1 MWILRFGKVKQQ
13 VPGGIVVKWKVGLN
27 LMSADFNVFDFNPA
41 NPVNAAWRWR
51 AQQGKGAATGGQK
64 GKRWVIHTLDVISA
78 HSRK

>member
-41 NPVNAAWRWR
+41 NPVNAAFPLLHIFIWIYKLENLYNYVMYSITI
-51 AQQGKGAATGGQK
+51 QGANT
-64 GKRWVIHTLDVISA
+64 TLF
-78 HSRK
+78 